1 MAYTDNKIGDVGKS
15 VDVINVALV
24 APMVLQASLSDTAH
38 MINQSSLSG
47 KEKGAMVVVVDS
59 LTAPTTFELKA
70 AEGGAPDDAWVSVG
84 GAASYTLPAATASVL
99 GGVKMS
105 AATADQAATTV
116 SGADV
121 AALVTSTN
129 TALASIV
136 AKINAILA
144 AERTAGQKV
153 T

>member
-1 MAYTDNKIGDVGKS
+1 MAYTSNKTGDKGKS

-24 APMVLQASLSDTAH
+24 APMVLQASLSDTTH
-38 MINQSSLSG
+38 MINQASLSG

-59 LTAPTTFELKA
+59 LDAPTTFELKA

-84 GAASYTLPAATASVL
+84 GAASYTLPNATTSVR
-99 GGVKMS
+99 GGVLQS
-105 AATADQAATTV
+105 VATADQPATTV

-129 TALASIV
+129 TALASLV
-136 AKINAILA
+136 AKINSILA